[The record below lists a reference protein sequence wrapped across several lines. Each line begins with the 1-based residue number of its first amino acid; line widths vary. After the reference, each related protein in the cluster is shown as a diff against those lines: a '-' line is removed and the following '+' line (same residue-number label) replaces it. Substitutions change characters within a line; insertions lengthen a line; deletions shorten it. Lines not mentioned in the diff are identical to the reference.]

1 MSTRHGDAN
10 LGDRRAGA
18 AQGLTLAIAGFLPV
32 LSILSLAPAVPSLM
46 RHFADVPFATVL
58 VPLMVTAPG
67 LMVALLAPFA
77 GLLVDRYGRRRL
89 ILIATFCY
97 GFAGIAPFFVDHLP
111 LMFATRLMVGA
122 AEGLILIIVNALL
135 ADYFTVRERR
145 TWITVQG
152 VSGPIL
158 GTGSIALAGALTAL
172 YWNGAFLIYAAA
184 LLIFAVMVFVLY
196 EPRPAGTPMVD
207 DIPAP
212 ATPFPTRVVLSFCA
226 ATLFASVLY
235 YVFIVQSGL
244 AFEATGEASSARL
257 GFLISI
263 CSLGTPIGALVFNLL
278 SRRVGGDRLIV
289 SFLAFMGVGMVG
301 MGMSRSVEMM
311 AAFGFIQKIG
321 AGITVAGL
329 IFWVSRL
336 LPPEHRGRGFGMWT
350 CAFFAGQFVSPV
362 VVGLVRHFTGGI
374 LPTFVAMGC
383 IALAGAVALLIGG
396 KMLPRPIDSD
406 G

>member
-1 MSTRHGDAN
+1 MATRQGGGE
-10 LGDRRAGA
+10 LGGRRAGA
-18 AQGLTLAIAGFLPV
+18 AQGMTLAIAGFLPV

-46 RHFADVPFATVL
+46 RHFADIPFATTL

-77 GLLVDRYGRRRL
+77 GMLVDRYGRRRL

-111 LMFATRLMVGA
+111 LMFATRLVVGA
-122 AEGLILIIVNALL
+122 AEGLILIIVNALF
-135 ADYFTVRERR
+135 ADYFDVRARR

-152 VSGPIL
+152 ISGPVL

-184 LLIFAVMVFVLY
+184 LVIFAVMVAVLF
-196 EPRPAGTPMVD
+196 EPRVTAAPLAGD
-207 DIPAP
+207 APAP
-212 ATPFPTRVVLSFCA
+212 TTPFPTRTVLSFCG

-244 AFEATGEASSARL
+244 AFEATGAASSDRL
-257 GFLISI
+257 GFLIAL
-263 CSLGTPIGALVFNLL
+263 CSLGTPIGAVIFNLV

-289 SFLAFMGVGMVG
+289 SFLLFMGVGMLG
-301 MGMSRSVEMM
+301 MGLSRSVEMM
-311 AAFGFIQKIG
+311 ALFGFIQQIG

-362 VVGLVRHFTGGI
+362 VVGIVRHLTGGI
-374 LPTFVAMGC
+374 LPTFVVLGC
-383 IALAGAVALLIGG
+383 VALAGAAVLLVAG
-396 KMLPRPIDSD
+396 KLLPRPIDAD
-406 G
+406 A

>member
-1 MSTRHGDAN
+1 MSTLLGNEDHGQ
-10 LGDRRAGA
+10 RRAGA
-18 AQGLTLAIAGFLPV
+18 AQGITLAIAGFLPV

-46 RHFADVPFATVL
+46 RHFADVPFATTL

-77 GLLVDRYGRRRL
+77 GMLVDRYGRRRL

-97 GFAGIAPFFVDHLP
+97 GFAGVAPFFVDHLA
-111 LMFATRLMVGA
+111 LMFATRLVVGA
-122 AEGLILIIVNALL
+122 AEGLILIIVNALF
-135 ADYFTVRERR
+135 ADYFSVRERR

-184 LLIFAVMVFVLY
+184 LVIFAIMVAVLY
-196 EPRPAGTPMVD
+196 EPRPATTRSTSESASPS
-207 DIPAP
+207 
-212 ATPFPTRVVLSFCA
+212 TPFPTRTVLSFCA
-226 ATLFASVLY
+226 ATLFASILY

-263 CSLGTPIGALVFNLL
+263 CSLGTPVGALVFNLL
-278 SRRVGGDRLIV
+278 SRRVRGDQLIV
-289 SFLAFMGVGMVG
+289 SFLVFMGVGMLG
-301 MGMSRSVEMM
+301 MGLSRSIEMM
-311 AAFGFIQKIG
+311 TVFGFIQQIG

-350 CAFFAGQFVSPV
+350 CVFFAGQFVSPV
-362 VVGLVRHFTGGI
+362 VVGLVRHLTGGI
-374 LPTFVAMGC
+374 LPTFATMGC
-383 IALAGAVALLIGG
+383 VALAGAVVLLIGG
-396 KMLPRPIDSD
+396 KALPSPVETDN
-406 G
+406 